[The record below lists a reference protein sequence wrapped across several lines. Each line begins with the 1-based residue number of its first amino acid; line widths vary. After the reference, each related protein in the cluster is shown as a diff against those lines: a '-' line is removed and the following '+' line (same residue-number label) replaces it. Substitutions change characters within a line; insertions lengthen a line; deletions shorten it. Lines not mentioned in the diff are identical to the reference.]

1 MGADKALKSALS
13 LTRRSVFYNYLSYS
27 LEETAL
33 TELQNIYVLLYL
45 HDPILEEKLRLS
57 DLGVMFAL
65 SWPLT
70 WFSHDLKN
78 YSQVIILYFFISMN
92 LNIFR

>member
-1 MGADKALKSALS
+1 MGVEKALKGAIS

-33 TELQNIYVLLYL
+33 TELRNIYVLLYL
-45 HDPILEEKLRLS
+45 HDPILEQKLRLV

-70 WFSHDLKN
+70 WFSHDIQNYTQISILK
-78 YSQVIILYFFISMN
+78 FIF
-92 LNIFR
+92 LV

>member
-1 MGADKALKSALS
+1 MGSEKAFKAAKS
-13 LTRRSVFYNYLSYS
+13 LTRHSTFYNYLSYS

-45 HDPILEEKLRLS
+45 YDPNLEQKMRLA
-57 DLGVMFAL
+57 DLGVIFAL

-70 WFSHDLKN
+70 WFSHDLQS
-78 YSQVIILYFFISMN
+78 YSQVIQAFSMIEKFN
-92 LNIFR
+92 